1 MDFLALKSYISVETS
16 IFLSI
21 YLLNQMVSQEGQI
34 FENKIKRILLQ
45 TFAMKR
51 FVQILVIKLNSF
63 VSDKFKL
70 FQMKLKKLKL
80 I

>member
-1 MDFLALKSYISVETS
+1 MDFFNIKNYIAVETS

-63 VSDKFKL
+63 ISDKFKT
-70 FQMKLKKLKL
+70 FSNENKK
-80 I
+80 

>member
-1 MDFLALKSYISVETS
+1 
-16 IFLSI
+16 
-21 YLLNQMVSQEGQI
+21 MVSQLGQI

-63 VSDKFKL
+63 ISDKFKT
-70 FQMKLKKLKL
+70 FSNENKKVNL
-80 I
+80 IQIPVLNCYNSFVSWHQGI